1 MDSKTR
7 RSTIAQQLS
16 DQGEAYIV
24 ELAKAFN
31 TSEMTIRRDL
41 DLLELEGLARRVR
54 GGAISVQ
61 SRAFEPPILQ
71 RAANEPEAKRRIGA
85 AAAALLR
92 ENETVVIDGG
102 TTTHEMAKAISDNF
116 PLTVITSS
124 LLIATELSTKPLINT
139 IVTGGSVRV
148 GEMSL
153 VGPRA
158 LDSYRDLNCDVLFL
172 SVAGVTP
179 HEGLTEYNLED
190 AYVKK
195 VAIESV
201 RRVVVLADASKLGH
215 VAFVTVADIH
225 RVDLLVTNASPDNEF
240 IKTIK
245 GQGVEV
251 LHIEPF
257 HKESN

>member
-1 MDSKTR
+1 
-7 RSTIAQQLS
+7 
-16 DQGEAYIV
+16 
-24 ELAKAFN
+24 
-31 TSEMTIRRDL
+31 MTIRRDL
-41 DLLELEGLARRVR
+41 DLLEFEGLARRIR

-71 RAANEPEAKRRIGA
+71 RAANAAEAKRRIGA
-85 AAAALLR
+85 AAASLLR

-102 TTTHEMAKAISDNF
+102 TTTHQMAKVIGDNF
-116 PLTVITSS
+116 RLTVITSS

-148 GEMSL
+148 DEMSL
-153 VGPRA
+153 IGPRA

-179 HEGLTEYNLED
+179 DEGLTEYNIED

-195 VAIESV
+195 AAIESV

-215 VAFVTVADIH
+215 VSFVTVSEMQ
-225 RVDLLVTNASPDNEF
+225 RVDLLITDASPDNKF
-240 IKTIK
+240 IITIK
-245 GQGVEV
+245 DQGVEV

>member
-24 ELAKAFN
+24 ELAKSFN

-41 DLLELEGLARRVR
+41 DFLEMEGLARRVR

-71 RAANEPEAKRRIGA
+71 RASNEPEAKRRIGA

-102 TTTHEMAKAISDNF
+102 TTTHEMAKAINENF

-124 LLIATELSTKPLINT
+124 LLIATELITKPLITT
-139 IVTGGSVRV
+139 IVTGGSVRI

-158 LDSYRDLNCDVLFL
+158 LDSYRDLTCDVLFL
-172 SVAGVTP
+172 SVAGVTQD
-179 HEGLTEYNLED
+179 GLTEYNLED

-195 VAIESV
+195 AAIETV
-201 RRVVVLADASKLGH
+201 RRVVVLADATKLGQ
-215 VAFVTVADIH
+215 VSFVTVSGIH
-225 RVDLLVTNASPDNEF
+225 RVDLLITNASPDNQY
-240 IKTIK
+240 IKKIK
-245 GQGVEV
+245 DQGVEV